1 MKKHTDLEIIKAVGA
16 KIADGHGVY
25 RPKLK
30 ADDFK
35 GIIIISGYAYKVSLR
50 WPDGAEAHEINAE
63 IKTA

>member
-1 MKKHTDLEIIKAVGA
+1 MKKHTDIEIIKAVGA
-16 KIADGHGVY
+16 KIAAGHGVY

-35 GIIIISGYAYKVSLR
+35 GTVIINGYAYKVSLR
-50 WPDGAEAHEINAE
+50 WPNGAEAHEITAQ